1 MNLYRFFLSIIVALC
16 FNLTVSSKQIHPLT
30 QAMLDGYEQILK
42 ENPNDFFTLYQR
54 AQQYYKLSMY
64 VEAQKD
70 ITRAIELTP
79 KSEKE
84 MLGSQYS
91 LLANIYIE
99 QADYDKALS
108 AINSAIENSANTYPL
123 LNTKGNI
130 CLHLNDWE
138 NAKKAFRQM
147 QQINSRS
154 QEAFFGLARI
164 AIAQGD
170 ISMANTLMTEAEK
183 CDPSNYI
190 TYCRLGDLYAE
201 MKDYE
206 RAATNYLSAFGLS
219 SGKDRP
225 MDSLIRLSR
234 NNYDAVKNAIDYA
247 LSKANN
253 TLPLYFLE
261 ANISFLNDRFYDAH
275 DAYRILL
282 DYPEGQDANV
292 YARMAETCLAINKT
306 DDALKY
312 ANRAV
317 ALNYNCQN
325 LILKSKIERALGN
338 IDNAL
343 IASNDAIQLSDRNN
357 TNALVESAL
366 TNISLNK
373 TDEAMLLLNEA
384 IMVNG
389 EEFYPL
395 MIRAFVYDSILGDLR
410 NSVADYQRASELSAD
425 QFPDLFYKAFALAM
439 SGKKSDGDA
448 IIESA
453 LSENPNNPK
462 THYYAAIYYAQLSV
476 LDKAVECRNKA
487 ISLGFENEYLL
498 KTDKTANLNLSPI
511 FNL

>member
-1 MNLYRFFLSIIVALC
+1 MNLYRFFLSLIVALC
-16 FNLTVSSKQIHPLT
+16 FNLTLSSKQIHPLT

-42 ENPNDFFTLYQR
+42 ENPNDYFTLYQR

-64 VEAQKD
+64 AEAKDD
-70 ITRAIELTP
+70 ITRAIEFTP
-79 KSEKE
+79 KNENE
-84 MLGSQYS
+84 MLGSQFS
-91 LLANIYIE
+91 LLSNIYIE
-99 QADYDKALS
+99 QADYNKALS
-108 AINSAIENSANTYPL
+108 TINSAIENSSNKYPL
-123 LNTKGNI
+123 LHTKGNI
-130 CLHLNDWE
+130 CLYLNDWE

-154 QEAFFGLARI
+154 QEAFLGLARI

-170 ISMANTLMTEAEK
+170 LSLANTLMAEAEK

-190 TYCRLGDLYAE
+190 TYCRLGDLHLQ

-206 RAATNYLSAFGLS
+206 RAATSYLSAFGLS

-225 MDSLIRLSR
+225 MDSLIRLSKY
-234 NNYDAVKNAIDYA
+234 NYDAVKNAIDFA
-247 LSKANN
+247 LSKSNN

-261 ANISFLNDRFYDAH
+261 ANISYFNDRFYDAH
-275 DAYRILL
+275 EAYRLLL
-282 DYPEGQDANV
+282 DYPEGQEVTV

-317 ALNYNCQN
+317 ALNYNCEN
-325 LILKSKIERALGN
+325 LILKSKIERALGKL
-338 IDNAL
+338 DNAL
-343 IASNDAIQLSDRNN
+343 IASSDAIQISNRNN

-366 TNISLNK
+366 TNIYLNK
-373 TDEAMLLLNEA
+373 TDEAILLLNEA

-410 NSVADYQRASELSAD
+410 NSVADYQRASELSAEE
-425 QFPDLFYKAFALAM
+425 FPDMLYKAFALAM
-439 SGKKSDGDA
+439 SGKKSDGDM
-448 IIESA
+448 IIETA
-453 LSENPNNPK
+453 LSENPNNAK
-462 THYYAAIYYAQLSV
+462 THYFAAVYYAQLSV
-476 LDKAVECRNKA
+476 LDKAIECRDKA

>member
-16 FNLTVSSKQIHPLT
+16 FNLALSSKQIHPLT

-64 VEAQKD
+64 AEAKDD

-79 KSEKE
+79 KNENE
-84 MLGSQYS
+84 MLGSQFS
-91 LLANIYIE
+91 LLSNIHIE

-108 AINSAIENSANTYPL
+108 AINSAIENSANKYPL

-154 QEAFFGLARI
+154 QEAFLGLARI

-170 ISMANTLMTEAEK
+170 LSLANTLMAEAEK

-190 TYCRLGDLYAE
+190 TYCRLGDLHLQ
-201 MKDYE
+201 MKDDE
-206 RAATNYLSAFGLS
+206 RAATSYLSAFGLS

-225 MDSLIRLSR
+225 MDSLIRLSKY
-234 NNYDAVKNAIDYA
+234 NYDAVKNAIDFA
-247 LSKANN
+247 LSKSNN

-261 ANISFLNDRFYDAH
+261 ANISYFNDRFYDAH
-275 DAYRILL
+275 EAYRLLL
-282 DYPEGQDANV
+282 DYPEGQEATV

-317 ALNYNCQN
+317 ALNYNCEN
-325 LILKSKIERALGN
+325 LILKSTIERALGN
-338 IDNAL
+338 LDNAL
-343 IASNDAIQLSDRNN
+343 IASNDAIQLSDRND

-410 NSVADYQRASELSAD
+410 NSVADYQRASELSAEE
-425 QFPDLFYKAFALAM
+425 FPDMLYKAFALAM
-439 SGKKSDGDA
+439 SGKKSDGDM
-448 IIESA
+448 IIETA
-453 LSENPNNPK
+453 LSENPNNAK
-462 THYYAAIYYAQLSV
+462 THYFAAVYYAQLSV
-476 LDKAVECRNKA
+476 LDKAIECRDKA

-511 FNL
+511 FNF

>member
-42 ENPNDFFTLYQR
+42 ENPNDYFTLYQR

-91 LLANIYIE
+91 LLANIHIE

-292 YARMAETCLAINKT
+292 YARMAETCLAIDKT

-338 IDNAL
+338 LDNAL
-343 IASNDAIQLSDRNN
+343 IASNDAIHLSD
-357 TNALVESAL
+357 
-366 TNISLNK
+366 
-373 TDEAMLLLNEA
+373 
-384 IMVNG
+384 NG

-476 LDKAVECRNKA
+476 LDKAIECRNKA